1 MTTNHSTPATTPTP
15 NPNPNPASPSD
26 DSSPNTAAPSP
37 SPSPTSPSSSSCSS
51 SSSSTTSSISLE
63 PCLTLT
69 SPTDILAA
77 VPYLVGFHPKTSLIL
92 IGLDRRQ
99 AKLVARWSLPFPP
112 GTLASLEPVFDREG
126 VTEIVVVGYGP
137 GELVTPAVDEA
148 RLLAAKTELHV
159 GEALRAHEGRYWSYI
174 CDLATCCPAEG
185 TPYDLTTSQIAAE
198 ATIRGLVALP
208 DRESLERTIA
218 PIAGPVRMAMR
229 RATADAIAEL
239 RADLTATTNL
249 DTFATQFI
257 AESLNRVRAAL
268 QTHEEGGRLDDA
280 ETAKLG
286 LALSITR
293 ARDEAWTLM
302 QDSHV
307 LLWKDLTRRL
317 EPRFI
322 PPAASLLAMASWRAG
337 NNVQATIA
345 LERALTIDPTY
356 SMANLLMHALQNLLS
371 PTILRDRLPTPA
383 ELDAA
388 MGPPHASWLLPLVNL
403 LDEDD
408 PHTPPE

>member
-1 MTTNHSTPATTPTP
+1 M
-15 NPNPNPASPSD
+15 SP
-26 DSSPNTAAPSP
+26 
-37 SPSPTSPSSSSCSS
+37 
-51 SSSSTTSSISLE
+51 E

-77 VPYLVGFHPKTSLIL
+77 VPYLVGFHPKTSLIV

-126 VTEIVVVGYGP
+126 VTEIVIVGYGP
-137 GELVTPAVDEA
+137 GELVTPAADEA

-239 RADLTATTNL
+239 RADLTVTTNL

-257 AESLNRVRAAL
+257 AESLDRVRSAL

-280 ETAKLG
+280 EAAKLG

-317 EPRFI
+317 EHRFI

-408 PHTPPE
+408 PHTPPQ